1 MEDTSI
7 KVVKMPQILAYLG
20 NRNTKNDRYM
30 AIIIRDYDRVK
41 YYLAFTDNLDSILY
55 VMDDNG
61 TKAFDASY
69 DAWGKQT
76 VTLNSIGL
84 HRGYTGHR
92 R

>member
-1 MEDTSI
+1 M
-7 KVVKMPQILAYLG
+7 VKKPQILVHLG
-20 NRNTKNDRYM
+20 IRDTRNDRYM
-30 AIIIRDYDRVK
+30 AIIIRDYDRVRH
-41 YYLAFTDNLDSILY
+41 YIAFTDNFGSILC

-69 DAWGKQT
+69 DAWGRQT
-76 VTLNSIGL
+76 VTLNTIGL